1 MPTPCPVRCSNLPV
15 LCTPCWSPSLWW
27 SCGSNSA
34 TPRTRPGAEASAI
47 ADLLRDSTAVP
58 AEFRPAVQQSLDT
71 YTEDVV
77 NDEFPRMRRG
87 EHIEQQSPELTAV
100 WESYL
105 KVQPESRNEIAF
117 FDHAIVRL
125 DDLSANRKQARLDQ

>member
-1 MPTPCPVRCSNLPV
+1 
-15 LCTPCWSPSLWW
+15 
-27 SCGSNSA
+27 
-34 TPRTRPGAEASAI
+34 
-47 ADLLRDSTAVP
+47 
-58 AEFRPAVQQSLDT
+58 VQQSLDT